1 MICVTLN
8 LNVGWE
14 VGVGWRAE
22 HPNEG
27 HTIRK
32 HGSLGNEMDVFG
44 DKERGNKRS
53 FGFEVGDKN
62 GSSIDTDVAP

>member
-1 MICVTLN
+1 MICVILN

-14 VGVGWRAE
+14 VGVGWRVE
-22 HPNEG
+22 YLNEG
-27 HTIRK
+27 YIIRK
-32 HGSLGNEMDVFG
+32 YGSFGNEMDVFG

-62 GSSIDTDVAP
+62 GSLIDIDVVF